1 MKFLTEEWTNEF
13 IAQAKDTFSPGKT
26 PAKVTLTLCEC
37 YNKVPHLGGDTVW
50 YMYKF
55 NNGVLES
62 VERGM
67 GRANAPAADYTSDA
81 DYDFFVKTMTGEM
94 STAKALTTGKI
105 KLKGNLM
112 KALKLLDTHNILTEQ
127 KKLNGKTEW

>member
-1 MKFLTEEWTNEF
+1 M
-13 IAQAKDTFSPGKT
+13 
-26 PAKVTLTLCEC
+26 
-37 YNKVPHLGGDTVW
+37 PHLGGDTVW

-81 DYDFFVKTMTGEM
+81 DYDFFIKTMTGEM
-94 STAKALTTGKI
+94 STAKALTTGEI